1 MNTIQI
7 FMRKFSIVA
16 AILAPLLLLSC
27 AEYMMLDSEVKEDF
41 KPTEFA
47 NENQPVI
54 EESVKLGPRPNTK
67 TDTALRP
74 DRRIFID
81 ESIMTDYTKIIDKN
95 FSQTFPIS
103 VNFENVEIREVM
115 QTFSIITGKNI
126 LVGDEVKGNVKARIV
141 NEDWDDV
148 LEAILEIKNIALTL
162 NPKTNIVRIHSKDV
176 LTAQEAYNLKRK
188 AEIRKAM
195 DLNKSI
201 APVRSEIFKLFYSNP
216 TVVKAQ
222 IEDILKN
229 MDSTASAGEGDE
241 GESSGGTAD
250 RVKMT
255 VDARLGSLIVLGGA
269 EDLNFIEKLINQI
282 DVPTQQIL
290 IEAFVVE
297 VGSDFDKA
305 FGTRIGQSM
314 NNVTGDSSKSLSL
327 GTPFYDEETKLWT
340 VPLQDGGLSNNPIS
354 AMTGS
359 LGMLL
364 RSNNIDLL
372 VELQALETLGLSK
385 IVSNPKI
392 FTLDNETATITQGM
406 EIPFT
411 TTEDGETKTEFKDAD
426 LKLEVTPSI
435 VGDGNIILNIDI
447 NKDNADTSQANPPI
461 SSTKVT
467 TRLLVEDQTIVM
479 IGGIYEQ
486 TSTKGSSKTPILSD
500 IPVFGNLFKSVT
512 KDDKLD
518 RLLIFIAPRIL

>member
-1 MNTIQI
+1 MITAHNI
-7 FMRKFSIVA
+7 FKKFALIFVVLS
-16 AILAPLLLLSC
+16 PLLLASC

-41 KPTEFA
+41 KPTEFTK
-47 NENQPVI
+47 EKQSVI
-54 EESVKLGPRPNTK
+54 KESVKLGPKPNTK

-74 DRRIFID
+74 NRRIFID

-103 VNFENVEIREVM
+103 VNFDNVEIREVM

-188 AEIRKAM
+188 AEIRRAM
-195 DLNKSI
+195 DLNKAI

-229 MDSTASAGEGDE
+229 MDSTASAGEGEE
-241 GESSGGTAD
+241 GESSGGSAD

-255 VDARLGSLIVLGGA
+255 VDSRLGSLIVLGGA

-314 NNVTGDSSKSLSL
+314 SNLTGDTSKSLSL
-327 GTPFYDEETKLWT
+327 GTPVYDEETKLWT
-340 VPLQDGGLSNNPIS
+340 VPLQDGGLANNPIS

-364 RSNNIDLL
+364 RSNNINLL

-411 TTEDGETKTEFKDAD
+411 TTEDGETKTSFKDAD

-447 NKDNADTSQANPPI
+447 NKDNADTSMANPPI

-486 TSTKGSSKTPILSD
+486 ISTKGSSKTPILSD
-500 IPVFGNLFKSVT
+500 IPMFGNLFKSVT

>member
-1 MNTIQI
+1 
-7 FMRKFSIVA
+7 
-16 AILAPLLLLSC
+16 
-27 AEYMMLDSEVKEDF
+27 MMLDSEVKEDF

-47 NENQPVI
+47 ETKRETIQ
-54 EESVKLGPRPNTK
+54 ESIKIGPQPNTK
-67 TDTALRP
+67 TDTVMMRP

-81 ESIMTDYTKIIDKN
+81 ESVVTNYTQIIDKN
-95 FSQTFPIS
+95 FIKTFPIS
-103 VNFENVEIREVM
+103 VNFDNVEIRDVM
-115 QTFSIITGKNI
+115 RTFSIITGKNI
-126 LVGDEVKGNVKARIV
+126 LVGDEVTGYVKARIV
-141 NEDWDDV
+141 SEDWDDV

-176 LTAQEAYNLKRK
+176 LTAQEEYNLKRK

-195 DLNKSI
+195 ELNKSI

-229 MDSTASAGEGDE
+229 MDATSSAGEGEDDS
-241 GESSGGTAD
+241 SSGGTSD

-255 VDARLGSLIVLGGA
+255 VDARLGSLIVLGA
-269 EDLNFIEKLINQI
+269 SDDLNFIEKLINQI
-282 DVPTQQIL
+282 DVPTKQIL

-305 FGTRIGQSM
+305 FGTKIGQSA
-314 NNVTGDSSKSLSL
+314 NNITGDVSKNLTL
-327 GTPFYDEETKLWT
+327 GTPFFDEDTEQWT
-340 VPLQDGGLSNNPIS
+340 ATLSDGGLANNAIS
-354 AMTGS
+354 STTGS
-359 LGMLL
+359 LGMLF
-364 RSNNIDLL
+364 RGNNINLL
-372 VELQALETLGLSK
+372 LELQAMESLGLSK

-392 FTLDNETATITQGM
+392 FTLDNETATITQGL

-411 TTEDGETKTEFKDAD
+411 TTTDGQTSTEFKEAN
-426 LKLEVTPSI
+426 LKLNVTPSV
-435 VGDGNIILNIDI
+435 VGDGNVILNIDI

-461 SSTKVT
+461 SSTKVS
-467 TRLLVEDQTIVM
+467 TRLLVEDGTIVM

-486 TSTKGSSKTPILSD
+486 TSNTGSSKTPVLSD
-500 IPVFGNLFKSVT
+500 IPIFGNLFKSVS

-518 RLLIFIAPRIL
+518 RLLIFIAPKIL

>member
-1 MNTIQI
+1 M
-7 FMRKFSIVA
+7 
-16 AILAPLLLLSC
+16 
-27 AEYMMLDSEVKEDF
+27 
-41 KPTEFA
+41 
-47 NENQPVI
+47 
-54 EESVKLGPRPNTK
+54 
-67 TDTALRP
+67 
-74 DRRIFID
+74 
-81 ESIMTDYTKIIDKN
+81 
-95 FSQTFPIS
+95 
-103 VNFENVEIREVM
+103 
-115 QTFSIITGKNI
+115 
-126 LVGDEVKGNVKARIV
+126 
-141 NEDWDDV
+141 
-148 LEAILEIKNIALTL
+148 
-162 NPKTNIVRIHSKDV
+162 
-176 LTAQEAYNLKRK
+176 
-188 AEIRKAM
+188 
-195 DLNKSI
+195 
-201 APVRSEIFKLFYSNP
+201 
-216 TVVKAQ
+216 
-222 IEDILKN
+222 
-229 MDSTASAGEGDE
+229 
-241 GESSGGTAD
+241 
-250 RVKMT
+250 
-255 VDARLGSLIVLGGA
+255 
-269 EDLNFIEKLINQI
+269 
-282 DVPTQQIL
+282 
-290 IEAFVVE
+290 
-297 VGSDFDKA
+297 
-305 FGTRIGQSM
+305 
-314 NNVTGDSSKSLSL
+314 
-327 GTPFYDEETKLWT
+327 
-340 VPLQDGGLSNNPIS
+340 QDGGLSNNPIS

-486 TSTKGSSKTPILSD
+486 TSTKGSSRTPILSD

>member
-1 MNTIQI
+1 MRFDYSI
-7 FMRKFSIVA
+7 FRKISFIFV
-16 AILAPLLLLSC
+16 IFIPLFFASC

-41 KPTEFA
+41 TPTEFA
-47 NENQPVI
+47 SENKSVI

-103 VNFENVEIREVM
+103 VNFDNVDVREVM

-126 LVGDEVKGNVKARIV
+126 LVGDEVKGNVKARIM

-195 DLNKSI
+195 DLNKAI

-229 MDSTASAGEGDE
+229 MDSTASAGEGDD

-255 VDARLGSLIVLGGA
+255 VDARLGALIVLGA
-269 EDLNFIEKLINQI
+269 ADDLNFIEKLINQI
-282 DVPTQQIL
+282 DIPTQQIL

-305 FGTRIGQSM
+305 FGTRIGQTTQ
-314 NNVTGDSSKSLSL
+314 NLTGDGSKVL
-327 GTPFYDEETKLWT
+327 GFGNPYNNPDTELWELR
-340 VPLQDGGLSNNPIS
+340 LQEGGLGNNPIS
-354 AMTGS
+354 ATTGT
-359 LGMLL
+359 LGMMFN
-364 RSNNIDLL
+364 SNNFSLL
-372 VELQALETLGLSK
+372 MELQALETLGLSK

-406 EIPFT
+406 QIPFT

-467 TRLLVEDQTIVM
+467 TRLLVEDETIVM

-486 TSTKGSSKTPILSD
+486 TSTKGSSKTPVLSD
-500 IPVFGNLFKSVT
+500 IPVFGNLFKSVS

>member
-1 MNTIQI
+1 M
-7 FMRKFSIVA
+7 
-16 AILAPLLLLSC
+16 
-27 AEYMMLDSEVKEDF
+27 
-41 KPTEFA
+41 
-47 NENQPVI
+47 
-54 EESVKLGPRPNTK
+54 
-67 TDTALRP
+67 
-74 DRRIFID
+74 
-81 ESIMTDYTKIIDKN
+81 
-95 FSQTFPIS
+95 
-103 VNFENVEIREVM
+103 
-115 QTFSIITGKNI
+115 
-126 LVGDEVKGNVKARIV
+126 
-141 NEDWDDV
+141 
-148 LEAILEIKNIALTL
+148 
-162 NPKTNIVRIHSKDV
+162 
-176 LTAQEAYNLKRK
+176 TAQEAYNLKRK

-255 VDARLGSLIVLGGA
+255 VDARLGSLIVLGRA

-314 NNVTGDSSKSLSL
+314 NNITGDNSKSLSL
-327 GTPFYDEETKLWT
+327 GTPFYDEENKQWT

>member
-1 MNTIQI
+1 
-7 FMRKFSIVA
+7 
-16 AILAPLLLLSC
+16 
-27 AEYMMLDSEVKEDF
+27 
-41 KPTEFA
+41 
-47 NENQPVI
+47 
-54 EESVKLGPRPNTK
+54 
-67 TDTALRP
+67 
-74 DRRIFID
+74 
-81 ESIMTDYTKIIDKN
+81 
-95 FSQTFPIS
+95 
-103 VNFENVEIREVM
+103 
-115 QTFSIITGKNI
+115 
-126 LVGDEVKGNVKARIV
+126 
-141 NEDWDDV
+141 
-148 LEAILEIKNIALTL
+148 
-162 NPKTNIVRIHSKDV
+162 
-176 LTAQEAYNLKRK
+176 
-188 AEIRKAM
+188 
-195 DLNKSI
+195 
-201 APVRSEIFKLFYSNP
+201 
-216 TVVKAQ
+216 
-222 IEDILKN
+222 
-229 MDSTASAGEGDE
+229 
-241 GESSGGTAD
+241 
-250 RVKMT
+250 
-255 VDARLGSLIVLGGA
+255 
-269 EDLNFIEKLINQI
+269 
-282 DVPTQQIL
+282 
-290 IEAFVVE
+290 
-297 VGSDFDKA
+297 
-305 FGTRIGQSM
+305 
-314 NNVTGDSSKSLSL
+314 
-327 GTPFYDEETKLWT
+327 
-340 VPLQDGGLSNNPIS
+340 
-354 AMTGS
+354 MTGS

>member
-1 MNTIQI
+1 M
-7 FMRKFSIVA
+7 
-16 AILAPLLLLSC
+16 
-27 AEYMMLDSEVKEDF
+27 
-41 KPTEFA
+41 
-47 NENQPVI
+47 
-54 EESVKLGPRPNTK
+54 
-67 TDTALRP
+67 
-74 DRRIFID
+74 
-81 ESIMTDYTKIIDKN
+81 
-95 FSQTFPIS
+95 
-103 VNFENVEIREVM
+103 REVM
-115 QTFSIITGKNI
+115 RTFSIITGKNI
-126 LVGDEVKGNVKARIV
+126 LVGDEVAGYVTARIV
-141 NEDWDDV
+141 DEDWDDV
-148 LEAILEIKNIALTL
+148 LEAILEIKNVALTL
-162 NPKTNIVRIHSKDV
+162 NPQTNIVRIHSKEV
-176 LTAQEAYNLKRK
+176 LTAQEEYNLKRK
-188 AEIRKAM
+188 AEIRRAM
-195 DLNKSI
+195 ELNKSI

-222 IEDILKN
+222 IEDVLKN
-229 MDSTASAGEGDE
+229 MDSAASAGEDSE
-241 GESSGGTAD
+241 DDSTGGSAD

-255 VDARLGSLIVLGGA
+255 VDVRLGSLVVLGA
-269 EDLNFIEKLINQI
+269 SEDLAFIEKLINQI

-305 FGTRIGQSM
+305 FGTRIGQQTS
-314 NNVTGDSSKSLSL
+314 NFTGDTSKNLTM
-327 GTPFYDEETKLWT
+327 GTPFFDEEAEQWVMALT
-340 VPLQDGGLSNNPIS
+340 DGGLADNPIS
-354 AMTGS
+354 ATTGS

-364 RSNNIDLL
+364 RGNNINLML
-372 VELQALETLGLSK
+372 ELQALETLGLSK

-411 TTEDGETKTEFKDAD
+411 TTEDGATKTEFKEAA

-467 TRLLVEDQTIVM
+467 TRLLVEDETIVM

-486 TSTKGSSKTPILSD
+486 TQNTGSSKTPILSD
-500 IPVFGNLFKSVT
+500 IPIFGNLFKSVQ

-518 RLLIFIAPRIL
+518 RLLIFIAPKIL